1 MYINYIKIYIYIY
14 IHTCIT
20 VLLVM
25 LKRLK
30 LVKKII
36 QIN

>member
-1 MYINYIKIYIYIY
+1 MYIYYIQIYIYIY

-25 LKRLK
+25 LKGLK